1 VGEIKHPDVV
11 IVLDSSLMRKVDIVQ
26 DAKPG
31 ALILL
36 NCNEYE
42 NQISIEGSFRVAGV
56 DAAKIA
62 LKYGLGS
69 KTAPI
74 INIVIIGASAR
85 LAGATSGV
93 VVGS

>member
-1 VGEIKHPDVV
+1 
-11 IVLDSSLMRKVDIVQ
+11 
-26 DAKPG
+26 
-31 ALILL
+31 
-36 NCNEYE
+36 
-42 NQISIEGSFRVAGV
+42 VAGV

-69 KTAPI
+69 KTALI
-74 INIVIIGASAR
+74 INTVIIGAFAR